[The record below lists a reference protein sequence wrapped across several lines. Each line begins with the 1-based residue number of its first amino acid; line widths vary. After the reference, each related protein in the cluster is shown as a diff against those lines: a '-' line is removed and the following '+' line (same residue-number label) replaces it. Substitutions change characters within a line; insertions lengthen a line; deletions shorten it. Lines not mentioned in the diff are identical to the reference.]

1 MYIKTIKI
9 QSTPCESVN
18 DQGNIIIII
27 RKHMRSKNGGCLNL
41 SIYVATIQKRQ
52 RYVRLRKFRK
62 DFVKHETNFDLDTP
76 NSLHTLNR
84 SEDKDF
90 QRWVLYIHFLR
101 AK

>member
-1 MYIKTIKI
+1 M
-9 QSTPCESVN
+9 
-18 DQGNIIIII
+18 
-27 RKHMRSKNGGCLNL
+27 
-41 SIYVATIQKRQ
+41 
-52 RYVRLRKFRK
+52 
-62 DFVKHETNFDLDTP
+62 KHETNFDLDTP